1 MAIIQ
6 NPDVQTIKALPCH
19 VLFEKNIL
27 VGEDNSLPRI
37 YELYAFVD
45 PVPEKPAD
53 HHLPDMEPD
62 FFFEKDFDIA
72 VLGLKISPNEGLLRE
87 PNLHFI
93 SLREYF
99 SYHNEDEVFKA
110 ARARALFEWKSKNH
124 YCSNCG
130 KRLFL
135 LKDLTAL
142 ECSRCN
148 LQYFPRIEPCVIV
161 LVRRGEEML
170 LARHAQRNQ
179 DIYACIA
186 GFIEAGETAEQ
197 AVHREV
203 FEETGVKYEI
213 DRLAVIHENF
223 FCEKGGTLKNRD
235 CHEIALYFIMKPRG
249 TKELNSNS
257 FTQGV
262 RETMHWISI
271 KDLDKYKAYPSFMKE
286 YLQNEHCGIEHIV
299 TDERE

>member
-37 YELYAFVD
+37 YELYAFID

-72 VLGLKISPNEGLLRE
+72 VLGLKISPNGGLLRE
-87 PNLHFI
+87 LNLHFI

-124 YCSNCG
+124 YCTNCG

-135 LKDLTAL
+135 LKNLTAL

-203 FEETGVKYEI
+203 FEETGIKIKNLTYKGSQGWPFPDQLMLAFTAEYDSGEI
-213 DRLAVIHENF
+213 RLQES
-223 FCEKGGTLKNRD
+223 
-235 CHEIALYFIMKPRG
+235 EIAEAGWF
-249 TKELNSNS
+249 TKDKLPQSPAPGS
-257 FTQGV
+257 V
-262 RETMHWISI
+262 AYRLIH
-271 KDLDKYKAYPSFMKE
+271 DLF
-286 YLQNEHCGIEHIV
+286 
-299 TDERE
+299 

>member
-87 PNLHFI
+87 LNLHFI
-93 SLREYF
+93 SLREFF

-124 YCSNCG
+124 YCTNCG

-203 FEETGVKYEI
+203 FEETGIKIKNLTYKGSQAWPFPDQLMLAFTAEYDSGEI
-213 DRLAVIHENF
+213 RLQES
-223 FCEKGGTLKNRD
+223 
-235 CHEIALYFIMKPRG
+235 EIAEAGWF
-249 TKELNSNS
+249 TKDKLPQSPAPGS
-257 FTQGV
+257 V
-262 RETMHWISI
+262 AYRLIH
-271 KDLDKYKAYPSFMKE
+271 DLF
-286 YLQNEHCGIEHIV
+286 
-299 TDERE
+299 

>member
-6 NPDVQTIKALPCH
+6 NPDVQAIKALPCH

-87 PNLHFI
+87 LNLHFI

-130 KRLFL
+130 KHLFL

-170 LARHAQRNQ
+170 LARHVQRNQ

-203 FEETGVKYEI
+203 FEETGIKIKNLTYKGSQGWPFPDQLMLAFTAEYDSGEI
-213 DRLAVIHENF
+213 RLQES
-223 FCEKGGTLKNRD
+223 
-235 CHEIALYFIMKPRG
+235 EIAEAGWF
-249 TKELNSNS
+249 TKDKLPQSPAPGS
-257 FTQGV
+257 V
-262 RETMHWISI
+262 AYRLIH
-271 KDLDKYKAYPSFMKE
+271 DLF
-286 YLQNEHCGIEHIV
+286 
-299 TDERE
+299 

>member
-87 PNLHFI
+87 LNLHFI

-203 FEETGVKYEI
+203 FEETGIKIKNLTYKGSQGWPFPDQLMLAFTAEYDSGEI
-213 DRLAVIHENF
+213 RLQES
-223 FCEKGGTLKNRD
+223 
-235 CHEIALYFIMKPRG
+235 EIAEAGWF
-249 TKELNSNS
+249 TKDKLPQSPAPGS
-257 FTQGV
+257 V
-262 RETMHWISI
+262 AYRLIH
-271 KDLDKYKAYPSFMKE
+271 DLF
-286 YLQNEHCGIEHIV
+286 
-299 TDERE
+299 

>member
-72 VLGLKISPNEGLLRE
+72 VLGLKISPNEGLLRVL
-87 PNLHFI
+87 NLHFI

-124 YCSNCG
+124 YCTNCG

-203 FEETGVKYEI
+203 FEETGIKIKNLTYKGSQGWPFPDQLMLAFTAEYDSGEI
-213 DRLAVIHENF
+213 RLQES
-223 FCEKGGTLKNRD
+223 
-235 CHEIALYFIMKPRG
+235 EIAEAGWF
-249 TKELNSNS
+249 TKDKLPQSPAPGS
-257 FTQGV
+257 V
-262 RETMHWISI
+262 AYRLIH
-271 KDLDKYKAYPSFMKE
+271 DLF
-286 YLQNEHCGIEHIV
+286 
-299 TDERE
+299 

>member
-203 FEETGVKYEI
+203 FEETGIKIKNLTYKGSQGWPFPDQLMLAFTAEYDSGEI
-213 DRLAVIHENF
+213 RLQES
-223 FCEKGGTLKNRD
+223 
-235 CHEIALYFIMKPRG
+235 EIAEAGWF
-249 TKELNSNS
+249 TKDKLPQSPAPGS
-257 FTQGV
+257 V
-262 RETMHWISI
+262 AYRLIH
-271 KDLDKYKAYPSFMKE
+271 DLF
-286 YLQNEHCGIEHIV
+286 
-299 TDERE
+299 

>member
-6 NPDVQTIKALPCH
+6 NPDVQIIKALPCH

-45 PVPEKPAD
+45 PMPEKPAD

-87 PNLHFI
+87 LNLHFI

-99 SYHNEDEVFKA
+99 SYHKEDEVFKA

-124 YCSNCG
+124 YCTNCG

-203 FEETGVKYEI
+203 FEETGIKIKNLTYKGSQGWPFPDQLMLAFTAEYDSGEI
-213 DRLAVIHENF
+213 RLQES
-223 FCEKGGTLKNRD
+223 
-235 CHEIALYFIMKPRG
+235 EIAEAGWF
-249 TKELNSNS
+249 TKDKLPQSPAPGS
-257 FTQGV
+257 V
-262 RETMHWISI
+262 AYRLIH
-271 KDLDKYKAYPSFMKE
+271 DLF
-286 YLQNEHCGIEHIV
+286 
-299 TDERE
+299 

>member
-6 NPDVQTIKALPCH
+6 NPDVQAIKALPCH

-53 HHLPDMEPD
+53 HHLSDMEPD

-87 PNLHFI
+87 LNLHFI

-203 FEETGVKYEI
+203 FEETGIKIKNLTYKGSQGWPFPDQLMLAFTAEYDSGEI
-213 DRLAVIHENF
+213 RLQES
-223 FCEKGGTLKNRD
+223 
-235 CHEIALYFIMKPRG
+235 EIAEAGWF
-249 TKELNSNS
+249 TKDKLPQSPAPGS
-257 FTQGV
+257 V
-262 RETMHWISI
+262 AYRLIH
-271 KDLDKYKAYPSFMKE
+271 DLF
-286 YLQNEHCGIEHIV
+286 
-299 TDERE
+299 

>member
-6 NPDVQTIKALPCH
+6 NPDVQIIKALPCH

-72 VLGLKISPNEGLLRE
+72 VLGLKISPNEGFLRE
-87 PNLHFI
+87 LNLHFI

-124 YCSNCG
+124 YCTNCG

-203 FEETGVKYEI
+203 FEETGIKIKNLTYKGSQGWPFPDQLMLAFTAEYDSGEI
-213 DRLAVIHENF
+213 RLQES
-223 FCEKGGTLKNRD
+223 
-235 CHEIALYFIMKPRG
+235 EIAEAGWF
-249 TKELNSNS
+249 TKDKLPQSPAPGS
-257 FTQGV
+257 V
-262 RETMHWISI
+262 AYRLIH
-271 KDLDKYKAYPSFMKE
+271 DLF
-286 YLQNEHCGIEHIV
+286 
-299 TDERE
+299 